1 MFCRT
6 TESAISSKMSTEERP
21 DKLDAELKDQDA
33 VSAALKDT
41 IAKKNE
47 VKPEEEK
54 TASER
59 SAAKT
64 AIGNIH

>member
-1 MFCRT
+1 
-6 TESAISSKMSTEERP
+6 MSTEERP